1 MVLVYR
7 EVLCVYTHRED
18 VYTHREENAERVR
31 RRRLFMG
38 FLTQAHGLVRRDRER
53 GCSYIKDDMK
63 GIVSR
68 DEYVF

>member
-1 MVLVYR
+1 M
-7 EVLCVYTHRED
+7 
-18 VYTHREENAERVR
+18 YTHREENAERVR

-38 FLTQAHGLVRRDRER
+38 FFTQAHGLVRRDRER